1 MASGEHVLAIDVGTQ
16 SARAA
21 LVRPDGGVTDV
32 ASAAIELFTPAPG
45 RAEQAPDDWWA
56 AAARS
61 VSELLGRRGEAGVAA
76 VGVGAQMHGVVPVD
90 AGGRSLAARVGIWN
104 DKRAA
109 ELAAAAAA
117 RPDAAELAAIA
128 GNVPLPA
135 WPGFKIAW
143 LRDHAPDVHRRAAAY
158 LVVKDLVNLRLTGVR
173 ATDPTEASGTWL
185 LDARTGRWSDE
196 LIGALGLARAQLP
209 DVAEPVAVIGGVTPS
224 AAAATGLAAGTP
236 VVCGAGDMLCQ
247 LLAAGTTRPGRV
259 CEVSGTASILAAW
272 ADGPAPDP
280 RAMSLRAAGGG
291 WVRFGIADAGGVS
304 LRWFADRLGA
314 GSTLEALLGSAAEV
328 PAGSGGLLFLPSL
341 LGERTMGSSAARG
354 AFVGLTPGHGRP
366 ELLRAILEGVT
377 FELRRALEV
386 VADRP
391 EALRVTGGGAASGAW
406 NRIRAD
412 VYGLPVRP
420 LAAPE
425 GGIRGAAI
433 LAGVGAGWWDDAAAA
448 AERLACPGEEVRPD
462 PERRRVYEALYAE
475 YRAVHDLLDAR
486 WPGWPGRQ

>member
-21 LVRPDGGVTDV
+21 LVRRDGGVTDA
-32 ASAAIELFTPAPG
+32 ASTPIDLFTPAPG
-45 RAEQAPDDWWA
+45 WAEQAPEDWWA

-61 VSELLGRRGEAGVAA
+61 VSELLSRNPGADVAA

-90 AGGRSLAARVGIWN
+90 AAGRSLADRVGIWN
-104 DKRAA
+104 DKRCAA
-109 ELAAAAAA
+109 QAAAAAA

-143 LRDHAPDVHRRAAAY
+143 MRDHAPDVHRRAATY

-196 LIGALGLARAQLP
+196 LIAALGLAREQLP
-209 DVAEPVAVIGGVTPS
+209 DVTESGAVIGGVTAE

-247 LLAAGTTRPGRV
+247 LLAAGTTRAGRA
-259 CEVSGTASILAAW
+259 CEVSGTASIVAAW
-272 ADGPAPDP
+272 AAGPAADP
-280 RAMSLRAAGGG
+280 RAMSLRAASAG

-304 LRWFADRLGA
+304 LRWFADELGG
-314 GSTLEALLGSAAEV
+314 GSTLEALTRRAAEV

-341 LGERTMGSSAARG
+341 LGERTLGSSAARG

-366 ELLRAILEGVT
+366 ELLRAILEGVA
-377 FELRRALEV
+377 FELRRALDV
-386 VADRP
+386 VGAPPPD
-391 EALRVTGGGAASGAW
+391 ALRVTGGGAVNSVW
-406 NRIRAD
+406 NQVRAD

-425 GGIRGAAI
+425 GGIRGAAV
-433 LAGVGAGWWDDAAAA
+433 LAGVGAGWWDDPATA
-448 AERLACPGEEVRPD
+448 AERLARVAGEVRPD
-462 PERRRVYEALYAE
+462 PERRARYDAVYAE
-475 YRAVHDLLDAR
+475 FRAVHDLLDAR
-486 WPGWPGRQ
+486 WAAWPA